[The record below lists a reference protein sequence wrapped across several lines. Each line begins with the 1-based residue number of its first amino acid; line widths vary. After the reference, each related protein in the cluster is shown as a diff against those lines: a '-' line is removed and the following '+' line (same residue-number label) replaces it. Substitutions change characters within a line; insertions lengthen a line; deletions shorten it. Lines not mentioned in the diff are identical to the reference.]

1 MTQSDRQMQQM
12 FVHATDEVVPAAPWL
27 EGRIVDA
34 IHQRSRGRRLA
45 FRVDAFRGF
54 GSGLRLTAGLV
65 AIVVVIAAIAGL
77 LMTTRLLHNPP
88 APGSKS
94 TVQTPLPF
102 RPSPAVRA
110 ANWPPGGPVP
120 AELAGAWQPPLSAP
134 ACKASN
140 GCILHLGVYTF
151 QVGEEY
157 LNPPP
162 PGNVT
167 PPVYGNVVVNGSE
180 IDFMSDV
187 CTQTGDFG
195 FERFTYKL
203 TGNTLVI
210 TRAAGPGQSTC
221 WEVGQTPWPSLALTY
236 TRVGTAA
243 QSPLPFTPSPAVRA
257 ANWPAGGPVP
267 TAMAGAWQPANYNNV
282 LHLGGYT
289 FEFGDEYAFNDTGT
303 ICGPGPCPIGNVV
316 VNGSEIDFIQD
327 PCGRVGYGYER
338 FSYTLNGDT
347 LVLTRLDGPG
357 QSNCGLL
364 MAGTYTRVRSAGA

>member
-1 MTQSDRQMQQM
+1 MTQSDRQLQQM

-34 IHQRSRGRRLA
+34 IQQRGRGRRLA

-65 AIVVVIAAIAGL
+65 AIAVVIAAVAGL

-88 APGSKS
+88 APGTKS
-94 TVQTPLPF
+94 TVQSPLPF
-102 RPSPAVRA
+102 IPSPAVRA
-110 ANWPPGGPVP
+110 ANWPP
-120 AELAGAWQPPLSAP
+120 
-134 ACKASN
+134 
-140 GCILHLGVYTF
+140 
-151 QVGEEY
+151 
-157 LNPPP
+157 
-162 PGNVT
+162 
-167 PPVYGNVVVNGSE
+167 
-180 IDFMSDV
+180 
-187 CTQTGDFG
+187 
-195 FERFTYKL
+195 
-203 TGNTLVI
+203 
-210 TRAAGPGQSTC
+210 
-221 WEVGQTPWPSLALTY
+221 
-236 TRVGTAA
+236 
-243 QSPLPFTPSPAVRA
+243 
-257 ANWPAGGPVP
+257 GGPVP

-289 FEFGDEYAFNDTGT
+289 FEFGDEYALNDTGT

-327 PCGRVGYGYER
+327 PCGRIGYGYER

-364 MAGTYTRVRSAGA
+364 MAGTYSRVRSAGA